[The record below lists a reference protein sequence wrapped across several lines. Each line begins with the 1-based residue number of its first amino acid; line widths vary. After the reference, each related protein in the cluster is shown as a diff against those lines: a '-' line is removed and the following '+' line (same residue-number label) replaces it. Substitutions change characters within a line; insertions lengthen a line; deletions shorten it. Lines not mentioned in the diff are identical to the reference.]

1 MENKLNI
8 QEIEAKQVTLQ
19 AEMTTAIE
27 AATVLTP
34 ATPEFDE
41 AYSRYLGAKAAIA
54 KIPDEIAAAKLS
66 ENKAA
71 IDAAAITVTE
81 GITQLLDGLKVAD
94 LLGKSVISL
103 RYFRVV
109 DKADDGTETVTTGSV
124 FNPVTKVSTKGTGT
138 KGAKAQG
145 RTVIVDAEGNRLSC
159 TKFVLA
165 HATENEKTDGHA
177 DYIKYP
183 HTAIDTR
190 PKFDKFCESH
200 KLTGYTYEVPQT
212 GSTEAS

>member
-1 MENKLNI
+1 MPTIK
-8 QEIEAKQVTLQ
+8 EIEAKQVTLE
-19 AEMTTAIE
+19 AEQTTALE
-27 AATVLTP
+27 AARVLTP

-54 KIPDEIAAAKLS
+54 KIPDEIAVAKLA
-66 ENKAA
+66 ENKAQ

-81 GITQLLDGLKVAD
+81 GITQLVNGLNVAD
-94 LLGKSVISL
+94 LLGKTVISL

-109 DKADDGTETVTTGSV
+109 STDEAGVETVSTGTV

-138 KGAKAQG
+138 GTGKSAG
-145 RTVIVDAEGNRLSC
+145 RTVVVDPEGNRLSL

-165 HATENEKTDGHA
+165 HATDSEKTEGSE

-190 PKFDKFCESH
+190 PKFDKFVAGHS
-200 KLTGYTYEVPQT
+200 LTGFTYEPQKAE
-212 GSTEAS
+212 EAAAS

>member
-1 MENKLNI
+1 MNTK
-8 QEIEAKQVTLQ
+8 EIEAKQVTLE
-19 AEMTTAIE
+19 AEQNTALE
-27 AATVLTP
+27 AARVLTP

-41 AYSRYLGAKAAIA
+41 AYARYLGAKAAIA
-54 KIPDEIAAAKLS
+54 KIPDEIATAKLA

-81 GITQLLDGLKVAD
+81 GITQLVDGLNVGD
-94 LLGKSVISL
+94 LLGKPVISL

-109 DKADDGTETVTTGSV
+109 STDDAGVETISTGTV
-124 FNPVTKVSTKGTGT
+124 FNPVTKVSTKGAGKSAGKGT
-138 KGAKAQG
+138 G
-145 RTVIVDAEGNRLSC
+145 RTVVVDAEGNRLSC

-165 HATENEKTDGHA
+165 HATDSEKTDGSE

-190 PKFDKFCESH
+190 PKFDKFCETH
-200 KLTGYTYEVPQT
+200 GLAGFTYEVPQAD
-212 GSTEAS
+212 GAEAS